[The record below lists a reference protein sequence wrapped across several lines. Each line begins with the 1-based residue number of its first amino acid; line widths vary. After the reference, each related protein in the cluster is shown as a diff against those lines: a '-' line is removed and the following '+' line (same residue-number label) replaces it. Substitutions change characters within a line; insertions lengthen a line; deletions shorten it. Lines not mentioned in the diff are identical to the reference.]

1 MKIEIEL
8 PEIPGYEYTGE
19 YREPQAFEIAL
30 VDGIPLIAQYWNG
43 SHFILRHKGK
53 PKIVIYQWLIKS
65 NGSDPSDRG
74 YRVINGT
81 EDRIIALCSEYNWLY
96 KKTSETP
103 MFSLDG
109 DFL

>member
-19 YREPQAFEIAL
+19 YRQPQAFEIAL
-30 VDGIPLIAQYWNG
+30 VDGHPLMAQYWNG
-43 SHFILRHKGK
+43 SHFILRHKEK
-53 PKIVIYQWLIKS
+53 PKILIYQWLIKS
-65 NGSDPSDRG
+65 SGSDPSDRG

-81 EDRIIALCSEYNWLY
+81 EDRVLALCSKYNWLY

-103 MFSLDG
+103 LFSLDG